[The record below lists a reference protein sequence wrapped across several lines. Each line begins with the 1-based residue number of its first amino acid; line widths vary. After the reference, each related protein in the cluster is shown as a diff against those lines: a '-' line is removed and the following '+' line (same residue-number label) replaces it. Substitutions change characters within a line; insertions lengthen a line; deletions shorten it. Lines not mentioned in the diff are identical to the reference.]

1 VAIGRRSGAVAR
13 LITGGRRSP
22 EGECAV
28 IEQSRCDALSWEPE
42 PVNPRV
48 GIGEPWV
55 PFLDSDEV
63 RSASAGLGKSQGAT
77 FLLGFGLGILS
88 FSSFDSVLF
97 DSNPNQFLLVL
108 AVKTLDLNQIE
119 SA

>member
-1 VAIGRRSGAVAR
+1 VSLGSPSWTPTRSD
-13 LITGGRRSP
+13 P
-22 EGECAV
+22 
-28 IEQSRCDALSWEPE
+28 
-42 PVNPRV
+42 
-48 GIGEPWV
+48 
-55 PFLDSDEV
+55 
-63 RSASAGLGKSQGAT
+63 ASAGLGKSRGAA

-97 DSNPNQFLLVL
+97 DSNPNHFLLVL